1 MSYKLIDAQNTKE
14 LLKKDNSILIDVRS
28 YEEYI
33 EGHIKGCVLIPLDE
47 VYTTNELPIKKDTN
61 IIVYCKKGIRSRN
74 FCYILS
80 NMGFSNL
87 YDLGAISN
95 WDEELVKN

>member
-1 MSYKLIDAQNTKE
+1 MPYKLINAQEAKE
-14 LLKKDNSILIDVRS
+14 LLKKNNSILIDVRS
-28 YEEYI
+28 YEEYK
-33 EGHIKGCVLIPLDE
+33 EGHIKNCVLIPLDE
-47 VYTTNELPIKKDTN
+47 VYTTNKLPTQKNTN
-61 IIVYCKKGIRSRN
+61 IIVYCRKGIRSRN